1 MGIKVRQKGK
11 RLYLD
16 IYVNG
21 KRTWE
26 ALNLTMTN
34 NPETNRE
41 NMRLA
46 DFARAK
52 REQQVFSGQW
62 GLQDKTSAKITLYAY
77 LKSMSEG
84 RNKQKDRVY
93 KVLHWLEKYPG
104 GNAIQLG
111 QVTAQWF
118 SNFQNFLEKD
128 SGLAEQ
134 SAHSYAYAVRMALR
148 EAVRKNILLHDP
160 SDGIKGISVSDPD
173 REYLVLEEV
182 RHLSKVTIG
191 GKLGAEVKKAFLF
204 ACYCALRISDL
215 KTLKWADIE
224 HTKNGAQIVKKQ
236 VKTKKRV
243 VVPLNDSA
251 WELINDGTIHD
262 RNTPVF
268 PLLAQTKTDTNKYLI
283 DWMKKAGIGKHIT
296 WHASRRTCPS
306 LLHEMG
312 VDIYT
317 IQKICGHSK
326 VQTTAIYTQVSDES
340 LRKAVNSLPKLEI

>member
-11 RLYLD
+11 KLYLD

-34 NPETNRE
+34 DTVTNKET
-41 NMRLA
+41 MRLA
-46 DFARAK
+46 EFARAK

-62 GLQDKTSAKITLYAY
+62 GLQDKTSAKITLYDY
-77 LKSMSEG
+77 IKEMG
-84 RNKQKDRVY
+84 KNRNKQKDRVF

-104 GNAIQLG
+104 GTTIQLG

-118 SNFQNFLEKD
+118 TNFQNFLAKD

-134 SAHSYAYAVRMALR
+134 SANSYASAVRMALR
-148 EAVRKNILLHDP
+148 QAVRKNILLSDP
-160 SDGIKGISVSDPD
+160 SDGVKGVTFSDPD
-173 REYLVLEEV
+173 REYLTLDEV
-182 RHLSKVTIG
+182 RHLSKTAIG

-215 KTLKWADIE
+215 KSLKWSDIE
-224 HTKNGAQIVKKQ
+224 NTTNGAQIVKKQ
-236 VKTKKRV
+236 VKTKRRV

-251 WELINDGTIHD
+251 WKLINDGTIHN
-262 RNTPVF
+262 RNIPVF
-268 PLLAQTKTDTNKYLI
+268 PLLAETKTDTNKYLI
-283 DWMKKAGIGKHIT
+283 DWLKKAGIGKHIT
-296 WHASRRTCPS
+296 WHAARRTCPS

-317 IQKICGHSK
+317 IQKICGHSR
-326 VQTTAIYTQVSDES
+326 VQTTAIYTQVSDNS

>member
-34 NPETNRE
+34 DPVTNKE

-46 DFARAK
+46 EYARAK

-62 GLQDKTSAKITLYAY
+62 GLQDRTSAKITLYNY
-77 LKSMSEG
+77 LKEMGEG
-84 RNKQKDRVY
+84 RNKQKDRIC
-93 KVLHWLEKYPG
+93 KVLPWLEKYPG
-104 GNAIQLG
+104 GNVIQLG

-118 SNFQNFLEKD
+118 TNFQNFLVKD
-128 SGLAEQ
+128 SGLSEQ
-134 SAHSYAYAVRMALR
+134 SAHSYAFAVRMALKQ
-148 EAVRKNILLHDP
+148 AVRKNILLSDP
-160 SDGIKGISVSDPD
+160 SDGVKGVSVSDPD

-182 RHLSKVTIG
+182 RHLSKVAIG

-204 ACYCALRISDL
+204 SCYCALRISDL
-215 KTLKWADIE
+215 KSLKWGDIE
-224 HTKNGAQIVKKQ
+224 HTTSGAQIVKKQ

-243 VVPLNDSA
+243 VVPLNDFA
-251 WELINDGTIHD
+251 WELINDKSIHD
-262 RNTPVF
+262 RNSPVF

-283 DWMKKAGIGKHIT
+283 DWMNRAGIGKHIT
-296 WHASRRTCPS
+296 WHAARRTCPS
-306 LLHEMG
+306 LLHETG

-317 IQKICGHSK
+317 IQKICGHSG
-326 VQTTAIYTQVSDES
+326 VQTTALYTQVPDNNR
-340 LRKAVNSLPKLEI
+340 LVRQPY